1 MKKSKRIMS
10 LLLVFVITVG
20 MTFMTG
26 CSKSADPAKSLV
38 VTVGDNNIYL
48 NEMMYYIFY
57 VESTG
62 AQYDAAYQQYTG
74 QSYWDM
80 EVTDGVTMR
89 EQAKDYVMDMAEM
102 YQILYD
108 KAVKDGL
115 SLTNDEKTQ
124 AGTNADQ
131 ILTSIS
137 KDQLKLTGF
146 TKDTLTKVQEK
157 VMLGG
162 KYYQKIID
170 GADIDYE
177 GIKSTIKKEDYR
189 QYNTEYLFAPTTKLD
204 DNLKS
209 VELTAEE
216 KEAAKSSIT
225 DALAKVK
232 AGEEF
237 SKIVEGNDKLSTS
250 TLNFTAN
257 DTTTAEQ
264 AYKDAAMK
272 LDKDAYTQDFV
283 ETDTGYYIIKMV
295 DNNSTEAYDKAVSD
309 ATSKAEQDAF
319 NAEYEKIKKDYKIT
333 INTKVWDPIVMGK
346 TTLVPANTS
355 ANTVSGDTTSTSTAD
370 DTTAGDATTDNTATE
385 DATTGE

>member
-1 MKKSKRIMS
+1 MKKTKRIMS
-10 LLLVFVITVG
+10 LLLVMVITVG

-26 CSKSADPAKSLV
+26 CSKKSDPAKSLV
-38 VTVGDNNIYL
+38 VTVGDNEIYL

-80 EVTDGVTMR
+80 EVSDGVTMR
-89 EQAKDYVMDMAEM
+89 EQAKTYVMDMAEM
-102 YQILYD
+102 YEILYD
-108 KAVKDGL
+108 KAVKAGL
-115 SLTNDEKTQ
+115 TLTDDEKTQ
-124 AGTNADQ
+124 AGNNADQ
-131 ILTSIS
+131 ILKNIS

-146 TKDTLTKVQEK
+146 TKDTLTKIQEK
-157 VMLGG
+157 VIVGG

-170 GADIDYE
+170 DAKLDYD
-177 GIKSTIKKEDYR
+177 GIKATIKKEDYR
-189 QYNTEYLFAPTTKLD
+189 QYNTEYLFTSTKKLD
-204 DNLKS
+204 DNQKS
-209 VELTAEE
+209 VDLTAEE
-216 KEAAKSSIT
+216 KAAAKSSLT
-225 DALAKVK
+225 AALEKVK
-232 AGEEF
+232 SGEEF
-237 SKIVEGNDKLSTS
+237 SKIVEGNDKLSTN

-272 LDKDAYTQDFV
+272 LADDAYTQDIV

-295 DNNSTEAYDKAVSD
+295 DSNSTEAYDKAVND

-319 NAEYEKIKKDYKIT
+319 NAEYDKIKKDYKIT

-346 TTLVPANTS
+346 TTLIPSTPS
-355 ANTVSGDTTSTSTAD
+355 SNTVTGDTTSTSTAD
-370 DTTAGDATTDNTATE
+370 DNTTADTSTE
-385 DATTGE
+385 EATTGE